1 MVISTLGMAMA
12 QNQGLA
18 GGHPGNTGHN
28 VVMRNAGLDELFS
41 AGRMPADLDELGDCA
56 EVIQCMA
63 GGLLNPG

>member
-1 MVISTLGMAMA
+1 
-12 QNQGLA
+12 
-18 GGHPGNTGHN
+18 
-28 VVMRNAGLDELFS
+28 MRNAGLDELFS